1 MFFDTIVF
9 METIILEKNKDIHTI
24 FHRYLHGDYS
34 REDVD
39 NLVRYFELEDKSE
52 DLALLIADELG
63 KEIPDGIDVE
73 RISTVKAAVGQRL
86 KGKVHPKRELSKY
99 IKVAAAVL
107 LAACL
112 CYLSYRM
119 GLVSAL
125 FQNGTSTI
133 VQVDKSRQ
141 DVLPGGNRAMLILSD
156 GKEILLSDKKEGI
169 DASGEKLAYSDGEA
183 IANRPE
189 SVSHATLTT
198 PRGGQYRIT
207 LPDGSKV
214 WLNSESSLHYPTEF
228 LGKERK
234 VELKGE
240 AYFEVAKRSN
250 QPFIVKSGSNSIE
263 VLGTKFNLDAYGDV
277 HDLSA
282 TLVEGAVRVWSGNAH
297 IVTLKPAEQAVVDG
311 TVISINPVNPVTFTA
326 WKDGL
331 IILNNYDLQ
340 TVIKHLE
347 RWYDVEFVGASGIK
361 ANRTLSG
368 ELPNDIPLSEVLRA
382 LEIHTDA
389 TFRIEGRRV
398 MVNR

>member
-1 MFFDTIVF
+1 M
-9 METIILEKNKDIHTI
+9 EKNNDIHTI
-24 FHRYLHGDYS
+24 FHRYLDGDYT

-39 NLVRYFELEDKSE
+39 ILVRYFDLENKSE
-52 DLALLIADELG
+52 DLTPLIENELR

-73 RISTVKAAVGQRL
+73 RISTIKAMVGQRL
-86 KGKVHPKRELSKY
+86 QRKVQPKRELSKY
-99 IKVAAAVL
+99 IKVAATVL

-112 CYLSYRM
+112 GYLSYRM
-119 GLVSAL
+119 GLFSAL
-125 FQNGTSTI
+125 FQNDTSTI
-133 VQVDKSRQ
+133 AQVDISGQ
-141 DVLPGGNRAMLILSD
+141 DVLPGGNRAILIFSD

-169 DASGEKLAYSDGEA
+169 DASGEKLAYSDGDA
-183 IANRPE
+183 IATGHE

-198 PRGGQYRIT
+198 PRGGQYRII

-214 WLNSESSLHYPTEF
+214 WLNSESSLHYPTSF
-228 LGKERK
+228 VDKERK
-234 VELKGE
+234 VELTGE

-250 QPFIVKSGSNSIE
+250 QPFIVKSGANSIE

-282 TLVEGAVRVWSGNAH
+282 TLLEGSVRVRSGNAYT
-297 IVTLKPAEQAVVDG
+297 VTLKPAEQATVDG
-311 TVISINPVNPVTFTA
+311 AAITINPVNPVTFTV

-368 ELPNDIPLSEVLRA
+368 ELPNDIPLSEVLQA
-382 LEIHTDA
+382 LEMHTDA